1 MVGKRE
7 MQKQASKKIRFDYRE
22 ANPDDELEDSLSGE
36 VWSKVRD
43 AWGYRTPPYGSE
55 VVHHIY
61 NSALGAK
68 NDCWSLLITVSPAA
82 HEYVHKCP
90 KHGVVACVW
99 TKLGK
104 KEFDRDEVK
113 DSLGRDLI
121 NMLSVWRES
130 GAVTHPYYLNL
141 IQDIEERF

>member
-1 MVGKRE
+1 MAGNKLMRHE
-7 MQKQASKKIRFDYRE
+7 YRQE
-22 ANPDDELEDSLSGE
+22 NPGDELENNLSGE
-36 VWSKVRD
+36 VWRKVRD
-43 AWGYRTPPYGSE
+43 AWGYSNPPYGSE

-61 NSALGAK
+61 NSAMSAK

-99 TKLGK
+99 TKLEK
-104 KEFDRDEVK
+104 DEFDREDVK

-121 NMLSVWRES
+121 NMLSVWRET
-130 GAVTHPYYLNL
+130 GEVTHPYYLNL
-141 IQDIEERF
+141 LQDIEERF